1 MVNCLVRVLATQRVG
16 TPNSICRE
24 RRAMSAVAGNIRRAS
39 WREASWRSQNIS
51 TNLLGRVLRRK
62 NPDAVRPIIKLR
74 HNLTK
79 PQNMLQP
86 NYKVICCIATVGA
99 ARLHST
105 FLGNSPFTPGDLWT
119 TSQGSYM
126 KTIQDRPTAVFII
139 TYVIRVLYFECWC
152 NVLFKRSE
160 PLFLINF
167 VNLLRNFIISLI
179 QDEIRNVHRTKWEMH
194 AEF

>member
-39 WREASWRSQNIS
+39 WWEAPWRSQNIS

-62 NPDAVRPIIKLR
+62 NTDAVRPIIKLR

-86 NYKVICCIATVGA
+86 NYKVICCVATVGA
-99 ARLHST
+99 ARPHS
-105 FLGNSPFTPGDLWT
+105 NSPFTPGDLWT

-139 TYVIRVLYFECWC
+139 TCVIRILYFECWG

-167 VNLLRNFIISLI
+167 VNLLRSFIISQI
-179 QDEIRNVHRTKWEMH
+179 QDEICNVHRTKWEMH